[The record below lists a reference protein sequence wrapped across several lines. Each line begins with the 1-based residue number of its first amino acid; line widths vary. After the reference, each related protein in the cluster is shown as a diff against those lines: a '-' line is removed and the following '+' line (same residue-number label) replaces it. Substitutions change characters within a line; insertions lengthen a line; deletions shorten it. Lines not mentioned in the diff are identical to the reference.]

1 MNHQINIGFET
12 GVADENSVRELIRTC
27 AERVLTSEQVD
38 FDAEIDVTVVDADAI
53 VNDAHLK
60 VVVILDRHGDT
71 GGLSMFTHIGE
82 RFLNDEDHLKLLA
95 RRELG
100 AVPRCPQTR

>member
-1 MNHQINIGFET
+1 MLSLASLHH
-12 GVADENSVRELIRTC
+12 V
-27 AERVLTSEQVD
+27 
-38 FDAEIDVTVVDADAI
+38 VVDANAV

-100 AVPRCPQTR
+100 AVARCPQTR

>member
-1 MNHQINIGFET
+1 MLSLASLHH
-12 GVADENSVRELIRTC
+12 V
-27 AERVLTSEQVD
+27 
-38 FDAEIDVTVVDADAI
+38 VVDANAV
-53 VNDAHLK
+53 VNDTHLK

-71 GGLSMFTHIGE
+71 SGLSMFTNIGE

-100 AVPRCPQTR
+100 AVARCPQTR